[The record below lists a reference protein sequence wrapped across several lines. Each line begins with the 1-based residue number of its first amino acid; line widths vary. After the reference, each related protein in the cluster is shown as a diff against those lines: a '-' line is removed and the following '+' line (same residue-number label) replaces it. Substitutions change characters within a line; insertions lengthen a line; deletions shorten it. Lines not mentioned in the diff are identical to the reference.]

1 MSYNL
6 QRCGRYHRS
15 RGNSK
20 LLKYGLGLSTN
31 NLPCDCHSST
41 LTMMFH
47 ANYTIYQYTMEIQ
60 WLSMIMDNLFEAR
73 VLIFS
78 ICVDHELVLLDL
90 FLVYPFN
97 KIFEQTIYFVVL
109 KLHFSA
115 SWLDHILNCYYRV
128 GSVGVGNGF
137 LSLESL
143 CSLNGI
149 WQWFN

>member
-20 LLKYGLGLSTN
+20 PLKYGLGLSTN

-109 KLHFSA
+109 KLHFFA
-115 SWLDHILNCYYRV
+115 SCLNYILKHYCCNGDMGIWN
-128 GSVGVGNGF
+128 GSI
-137 LSLESL
+137 SL
-143 CSLNGI
+143 CFLMTPV
-149 WQWFN
+149 